1 MGQPTTAHGDVAKRI
16 LLSQTLAAAGET
28 GWFQAF
34 GAFNIWITGDL
45 TNATLTVEA
54 SRDGGTT
61 TARVPRDASLAA
73 IATDSTIGSVV
84 IPLFE
89 IEKGVLYRV
98 KRTGAGTGNTK
109 IEAVQ

>member
-1 MGQPTTAHGDVAKRI
+1 MGKPTTSHGDVAKRV
-16 LLSQTLAAAGET
+16 LLSETLAAAGQT
-28 GWFQAF
+28 AWFEAC
-34 GAFNIWITGDL
+34 GPFNIWITGDL
-45 TNATLTVEA
+45 TNATLSVEA

-61 TARVPRDASLAA
+61 AARVPRDASLAA

-84 IPLFE
+84 IPLYE

-109 IEAVQ
+109 VEAVQ